1 MSDYI
6 DDAIDAGAL
15 RMSVEPLDGQ
25 RYQVTVTSAERTSPW
40 GTWTEPIIMQPG
52 YPAPTLG
59 QVLFFTA
66 GRLQSVEDTDDFL
79 DWCDETGRNPGEA
92 EALACYR
99 NLVNLRDYVRGTMG
113 VAAYDGLM
121 AGYAIDQA
129 IARASASFRRGHDGH
144 AGN

>member
-15 RMSVEPLDGQ
+15 RMRVQPLGGQ

-40 GTWTEPIIMQPG
+40 GTWTEPITMQPG

-66 GRLQSVEDTDDFL
+66 GRLQAVEDTDDFL

-92 EALACYR
+92 EALARYR
-99 NLVNLRDYVRGTMG
+99 DLVDLRDHVRGTMG
-113 VAAYDGLM
+113 VDVYESLL

-129 IARASASFRRGHDGH
+129 ITRASASFRRGRDGH